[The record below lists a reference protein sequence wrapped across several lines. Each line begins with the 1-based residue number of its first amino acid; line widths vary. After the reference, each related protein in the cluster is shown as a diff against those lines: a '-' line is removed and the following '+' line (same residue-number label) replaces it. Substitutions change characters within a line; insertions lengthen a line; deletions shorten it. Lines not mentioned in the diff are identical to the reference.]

1 MKTGKLLAAMFVIL
15 LTAAPALAVQ
25 CRNVAKVDPVS
36 QNVTENTNGSP
47 TTITLNGEPSSPNGQ
62 FPLIYFWTQTGGP
75 TVSLMNSDQAKASF
89 SAPDVGPDGAA
100 LTFQLQVTAC
110 GTTSTTTTTINIAN
124 VVTNQPPVA
133 KATVSPDSIYEG
145 TLVTLDGSTSSDP
158 DGNSLTYTWVQVID
172 PNNPTTPV
180 TITPDITGKSATFTA
195 PPEQYPNG
203 ETLTFRL
210 TVFDGTLSNS
220 TDIGVSVLSI
230 NLKPVASISCPE
242 SGISVNEGVQVTL
255 DGSGSYDPDLGIL
268 QYQWIQTLGVPNASL
283 DGVDLTAS
291 SITFTAP
298 ALTSTPYDTMTFGL
312 TVTDNGNL
320 SSSTTCAVK
329 VLDVTPPVVTVPS
342 NMTAEAT
349 KTSGA
354 DVTFSASALDLFDGS
369 ITPTCLPASGAT
381 FSLGGTTVTCSATDK
396 AGNNGSASFTVTVKD
411 TTPPVI
417 STHDDVTAEATS
429 ASGAI
434 VTYTNPTATD
444 LVDGSVDVTCSPTSG
459 GTFALGDATVTCNA
473 KDAAGNAATPTTFKV
488 TVKDTTPPVI
498 AVHADLT
505 PVEATSPAG
514 AAVTYTSPATSD
526 AVDGAGIAICLPASG
541 GTFALGD
548 TTVTCNAK
556 DAAGNA
562 ATPTTFKVTV
572 KDTTP
577 PVISAHGNET
587 AEATGPTGAIV
598 TYTSPAT
605 SDVVDGAKTATC
617 LPLSGGTF
625 ALGDT
630 TVTCNAKDAAGNAA
644 TPTIF
649 KVTVKDTT
657 PPTLNL
663 PADINTIA
671 TGFSTAAA
679 SYTATATDLVD
690 GSVPVTCSPAAG
702 TSFPVGATTVN
713 CSATDA
719 HNNKATGSFKVNV
732 SYNWAGFFKPVDMYP
747 MLNVVKAGS
756 AVPVK
761 FNLSGN
767 QGLSI
772 MSPGFP
778 GSYQNTCGSDAL
790 ADTVEETV
798 TAGSSSLTYDP
809 VADQYIYVWKTDKS
823 WAGTC
828 RQLQVKLKDGKMYW
842 ADFKL
847 TK

>member
-1 MKTGKLLAAMFVIL
+1 MKTGRLLASMVVL
-15 LTAAPALAVQ
+15 LLSAAPALAFQ
-25 CRNVAKVDPVS
+25 CRNEAKVNPVS

-62 FPLIYFWTQTGGP
+62 FPLTYSWTQTSGL
-75 TVSLMNSDQAKASF
+75 TVSLMNSDQVKASF
-89 SAPDVGPDGAA
+89 SAPDVGPAGAA
-100 LTFQLQVTAC
+100 LTFQLEVTAC
-110 GTTSTTTTTINIAN
+110 GTTSTATTTINIAN

-220 TDIGVSVLSI
+220 TDVAVSVLSI
-230 NLKPVASISCPE
+230 NLKPVASILCPE
-242 SGISVNEGVQVTL
+242 LGISVNEGVQVTL
-255 DGSGSYDPDLGIL
+255 DGSGSSDPDLGVL
-268 QYQWIQTLGVPNASL
+268 KYEWSQTLGVPNAIL
-283 DGVDLTAS
+283 TGVDLTAS
-291 SITFTAP
+291 SIIFTAP
-298 ALTSTPYDTMTFGL
+298 ALTQTPYDTMTFGL

-349 KTSGA
+349 GASGTA
-354 DVTFSASALDLFDGS
+354 VTFSASALDLFDGS
-369 ITPTCLPASGAT
+369 ITPTCTPLSGAT
-381 FSLGGTTVTCSATDK
+381 FSLGATTVNCSATDK
-396 AGNNGSASFTVTVKD
+396 AGNTGSGSFTVT
-411 TTPPVI
+411 
-417 STHDDVTAEATS
+417 
-429 ASGAI
+429 I
-434 VTYTNPTATD
+434 V
-444 LVDGSVDVTCSPTSG
+444 
-459 GTFALGDATVTCNA
+459 
-473 KDAAGNAATPTTFKV
+473 
-488 TVKDTTPPVI
+488 DTTPPVI
-498 AVHADLT
+498 AAHADQT
-505 PVEATSPAG
+505 AEATSAAG
-514 AAVTYTSPATSD
+514 AVVTYTSPTTSD
-526 AVDGAGIAICLPASG
+526 AVDGAGTAACLPA
-541 GTFALGD
+541 
-548 TTVTCNAK
+548 
-556 DAAGNA
+556 
-562 ATPTTFKVTV
+562 
-572 KDTTP
+572 
-577 PVISAHGNET
+577 
-587 AEATGPTGAIV
+587 
-598 TYTSPAT
+598 
-605 SDVVDGAKTATC
+605 
-617 LPLSGGTF
+617 SGGTF

-679 SYTATATDLVD
+679 SYIATATDLVD
-690 GSVPVTCSPAAG
+690 GSVPVTCSPASG

-772 MSPGFP
+772 MSSGFP
-778 GSYQNTCGSDAL
+778 GSYPNTCGSDAL

-828 RQLQVKLKDGKMYW
+828 RQLQVKLKDGKLYW